1 MAIRNRLYFLSRR
14 LTFIFHGTIPLESFL
29 CDLKL
34 TCLTPLALHTSLC
47 HPSAQYS
54 NQSLWIQ
61 VPGSTNTICKWV
73 IQKPWPHTKTNR
85 PFPSSLVP
93 LFQSES
99 KCKTILM
106 KMTLSYM
113 KKKLHAELIFIW
125 KASHFDSFWNR
136 GTRELGNGLL
146 NFSLT
151 KLESS
156 LSKPDTALEI
166 GPYFSQAMSPFR
178 SESSVVF
185 NRKIFNAIRAAS
197 FSRCLI
203 CAITEDWGGA
213 RATR

>member
-1 MAIRNRLYFLSRR
+1 MAIRNRLYFVSKR
-14 LTFIFHGTIPLESFL
+14 LTFIFHGVIPVESFL

-125 KASHFDSFWNR
+125 KASRLDSFWNR
-136 GTRELGNGLL
+136 SWGKRLYGRFVGTKQVAVTRANNEISERRGFTEHETMVMAILET
-146 NFSLT
+146 T
-151 KLESS
+151 KSHR
-156 LSKPDTALEI
+156 
-166 GPYFSQAMSPFR
+166 M
-178 SESSVVF
+178 
-185 NRKIFNAIRAAS
+185 
-197 FSRCLI
+197 
-203 CAITEDWGGA
+203 
-213 RATR
+213 